1 MTRKWFK
8 YSYSKY
14 EINTNDR
21 FRLTDFHLIDTNK
34 NYQRNFNFD
43 TFLKNELCRKIYNF
57 LNNNLINEET
67 LFLGSSWGWWEYFLQ
82 EKFKLIA
89 SDINDQYISYH
100 KKNTNLEY
108 QNIDIL
114 NENEL
119 ENLKNKYLQIVVNN
133 IEYLFDDNQLSK
145 SIQNISKISK
155 KGSRII
161 VIFRSR
167 DGLIQR
173 IIDNFLSPL
182 ETFIIYLFRIN
193 KKDYN
198 FTKYHHG
205 YRRKIENF
213 INFWKKNNFNLEYL
227 YEDMHEL
234 EYSRLKTIEKL
245 KFSKIIS
252 RLLLKKAPYLN
263 IIVFKN
269 NKKD

>member
-1 MTRKWFK
+1 M
-8 YSYSKY
+8 
-14 EINTNDR
+14 
-21 FRLTDFHLIDTNK
+21 
-34 NYQRNFNFD
+34 
-43 TFLKNELCRKIYNF
+43 
-57 LNNNLINEET
+57 
-67 LFLGSSWGWWEYFLQ
+67 
-82 EKFKLIA
+82 
-89 SDINDQYISYH
+89 
-100 KKNTNLEY
+100 
-108 QNIDIL
+108 
-114 NENEL
+114 
-119 ENLKNKYLQIVVNN
+119 QIVVNN
-133 IEYLFDDNQLSK
+133 IEYLFDDNQLNI

-167 DGLIQR
+167 DGIIQR

-193 KKDYN
+193 KKNYK

-213 INFWKKNNFNLEYL
+213 INFWKKNSFNFECL

-252 RLLLKKAPYLN
+252 RLFLKKAPYLN